1 MTYDQLVLQV
11 SKLDNRYK
19 HLPERMRDKT
29 IAQDLLLTKTEIRE
43 LRGTKDLL
51 DFNKTTD

>member
-11 SKLDNRYK
+11 FKLDNRYK
-19 HLPERMRDKT
+19 HLPDRMRDKT
-29 IAQDLLLTKTEIRE
+29 IAKDLLLTKTEIRD
-43 LRGTKDLL
+43 LRGIKDLL

>member
-11 SKLDNRYK
+11 SKLDSRYK

-29 IAQDLLLTKTEIRE
+29 IAQDLLLTKTEIRD

-51 DFNKTTD
+51 DFHKTTD